1 MAAEPAVPP
10 WKRLWHALI
19 WVENATL
26 IGLLGLM
33 VLLAGAQIVSRNLL
47 DLSLI
52 GTDPLL
58 RLLVL
63 WVALLGAVAASRE
76 GRHIRVDIVARWLP
90 PRARSAAYALT
101 DLFTVAVC
109 GVLAWQAVRFV
120 LVERAS
126 GALAFGQLPGWIAEL
141 ILPVAFVLIGVRYVI
156 RLVHH
161 LRQCFGREPPVHET
175 PT

>member
-1 MAAEPAVPP
+1 MAAATSTPP

-19 WVENATL
+19 WLENATL

-33 VLLAGAQIVSRNLL
+33 VLLAGAQILSRNLL
-47 DLSLI
+47 DLNLV
-52 GTDPLL
+52 GTDQLL

-63 WVALLGAVAASRE
+63 WVAMLGAVAASRE

-90 PRARSAAYALT
+90 PRTRSAAYALT

-109 GVLAWQAVRFV
+109 GVLAWQAGRFV
-120 LVERAS
+120 LVEHAS
-126 GALAFGQLPGWIAEL
+126 GALAFGALPGWIAQL

-156 RLVHH
+156 RMVHH
-161 LRQCFGREPPVHET
+161 LRQCFGREAPVHEA
-175 PT
+175 PP